1 MAWNFPSWEAHVLS
15 ESTPIA
21 LTAIDATAEIAR
33 GAISAE
39 EYIRTCLERIAAR
52 DPEIRAFIHL
62 VPEQAVAAARIR
74 DDERRRGSPLGPLHG
89 VPVAIKDIFD
99 TADFPTENGSP
110 LFAGRRPDRDAAV
123 VAKLRAAGAVILGK
137 TVTTECAFYH
147 PGATRNPHDLSRTPG
162 GSSSGSAAAVA
173 AGMVPIALGSQT
185 NGSVIRPAA
194 FCGVIGFKPSHG
206 LVSRAGV
213 LALSRHLDH
222 VGVFARTLA
231 DAALVIDLLAG
242 PDPADP
248 YTRDAHQLNLGAV
261 LRAPGAG
268 PRIAFVRTPIWDK
281 ADPATRIAFEA
292 LADRLD
298 LEALELPTHFVRAL
312 DALRTIMSADMARN
326 LGPAAER
333 GGEGKVSK
341 VLGDFLAEGKAVS
354 PARYDEAVA
363 EAGVYRSDLAG
374 ALKEFDALM
383 TPATVGV
390 APPIATT
397 GDPAFCSL
405 WTLVGTPAISL
416 PILQGEGGLPLGV
429 QLVAAYGED
438 ARLLRAAQW
447 LVGATSAAR

>member
-1 MAWNFPSWEAHVLS
+1 VRAPPNLA
-15 ESTPIA
+15 T
-21 LTAIDATAEIAR
+21 LTATETAGKIVR
-33 GAISAE
+33 GELSSE
-39 EYIRTCLERIAAR
+39 EAVTACLERIAAR
-52 DPEIRAFIHL
+52 DPEIRAFVHL
-62 VPEQAVAAARIR
+62 VPEQTLAAARAR
-74 DDERRRGSPLGPLHG
+74 DDERRRGRPFGPLHG

-110 LFAGRRPDRDAAV
+110 LFAGRKPERDARS
-123 VAKLRAAGAVILGK
+123 VAKLRAAGAVIVGK

-147 PGATRNPHDLSRTPG
+147 PGPTRNPHDRSRTPG

-173 AGMVPIALGSQT
+173 VGMVPVALGSQT

-206 LVSRAGV
+206 LISRAGV
-213 LALSRHLDH
+213 LTLSRHLDH

-231 DAALVIDLLAG
+231 DAALVVDVLAG

-248 YTRDAHQLNLGAV
+248 DTHDA
-261 LRAPGAG
+261 RAPGLGAALSAPG
-268 PRIAFVRTPIWDK
+268 ARSRVAFVRTPIWEK
-281 ADPATRIAFEA
+281 AAPATRIAFEA

-298 LEALELPTHFVRAL
+298 LEALELPAHFARAW
-312 DALRTIMSADMARN
+312 DVQRTIMSADMARN

-341 VLGDFLAEGKAVS
+341 VLGDFLAEGNAVS
-354 PARYDEAVA
+354 PARYDEAIA
-363 EAGVYRSDLAG
+363 EAGVYRADLAG
-374 ALKEFDALM
+374 ALRGFDALL

-405 WTLVGTPAISL
+405 WTLAGMPAVSL

-429 QLVAAYGED
+429 QLVAAHGED
-438 ARLLRAAQW
+438 ARLFRAAQW
-447 LVGATSAAR
+447 LLGATSNIR

>member
-1 MAWNFPSWEAHVLS
+1 VRAAPDLAALSATETASKIAGGELSSEEAVR
-15 ESTPIA
+15 A
-21 LTAIDATAEIAR
+21 
-33 GAISAE
+33 
-39 EYIRTCLERIAAR
+39 CLERIAAR
-52 DPEIRAFIHL
+52 DSEIRAFVHL
-62 VPEQAVAAARIR
+62 VPEQALTAARAR
-74 DDERRRGSPLGPLHG
+74 DDERRAGGSLGPLHG

-110 LFAGRRPDRDAAV
+110 LFAGRKPERDARS
-123 VAKLRAAGAVILGK
+123 VAKLRAAGAVMIGK
-137 TVTTECAFYH
+137 SVTTECAFYH
-147 PGATRNPHDLSRTPG
+147 PGPTRNPHDLSRTPG

-231 DAALVIDLLAG
+231 DTALVIDLLAG

-248 YTRDAHQLNLGAV
+248 DTHDARAPGLGAA
-261 LRAPGAG
+261 LRAPRAR

-298 LEALELPTHFVRAL
+298 IEAVELPAHFVRAW
-312 DALRTIMSADMARN
+312 DALRTIMSADMAHN
-326 LGPAAER
+326 LGPAAKR

-363 EAGVYRSDLAG
+363 AAGGYRSDLAG

>member
-1 MAWNFPSWEAHVLS
+1 MA
-15 ESTPIA
+15 ESK
-21 LTAIDATAEIAR
+21 LTARTATDAAAEIAR
-33 GAISAE
+33 GAISSE
-39 EYIRTCLERIAAR
+39 EYVRACLERIAAR
-52 DPEIRAFIHL
+52 DPEIRAFVHL
-62 VPEQAVAAARIR
+62 DPEHALAQARAR
-74 DDERRRGSPLGPLHG
+74 DDERRRGRPLGPLHG

-110 LFAGRRPDRDAAV
+110 LFDGRKPERDATV
-123 VAKLRAAGAVILGK
+123 VAKLRAAGAVIIGK
-137 TVTTECAFYH
+137 AVSTECAFYY
-147 PGATRNPHDLSRTPG
+147 PGPTSNPHDLSRTPG

-173 AGMVPIALGSQT
+173 AGMVPVALGSQT

-231 DAALVIDLLAG
+231 DSALVIDLLAG
-242 PDPADP
+242 PDPVDAD
-248 YTRDAHQLNLGAV
+248 THDA
-261 LRAPGAG
+261 RAPGLGAALG
-268 PRIAFVRTPIWDK
+268 APGARPRIAFVRTPIWEK

-298 LEALELPTHFVRAL
+298 LETLELPAHFARAW
-312 DALRTIMSADMARN
+312 DALRTIMSAEMARN

-363 EAGVYRSDLAG
+363 AAGGYRTDLAG
-374 ALKEFDALM
+374 ALKGFDALL
-383 TPATVGV
+383 TPASVAV

-405 WTLVGTPAISL
+405 WTLAGVPAFSL
-416 PILQGEGGLPLGV
+416 PILHGGEGLPLGV

-447 LVGATSAAR
+447 LVGATSGTR

>member
-1 MAWNFPSWEAHVLS
+1 MRAGRDLATLS
-15 ESTPIA
+15 ATETVGKIA
-21 LTAIDATAEIAR
+21 GGELSSEQAVTA
-33 GAISAE
+33 
-39 EYIRTCLERIAAR
+39 CLERIAAR
-52 DPEIRAFIHL
+52 DPEIRAFVHL
-62 VPEQAVAAARIR
+62 DPEHALAQARAR
-74 DDERRRGSPLGPLHG
+74 DDERRSGRPLGPLHG

-99 TADFPTENGSP
+99 IADFPTENGSP
-110 LFAGRRPDRDAAV
+110 LFAGRKPERDAQS

-147 PGATRNPHDLSRTPG
+147 PGPTRNPHDLSRTPG

-173 AGMVPIALGSQT
+173 VGMVPVALGSQT

-231 DAALVIDLLAG
+231 DAALVVDALAG

-248 YTRDAHQLNLGAV
+248 NTRDASEPGLGAA
-261 LRAPGAG
+261 LRAPGARS
-268 PRIAFVRTPIWDK
+268 RIAFVRTPIWEK
-281 ADPATRIAFEA
+281 ADPTTRIAFEA

-298 LEALELPTHFVRAL
+298 LEALELPAHFARAW

-341 VLGDFLAEGKAVS
+341 VLGDFLAQGRAVS

-363 EAGVYRSDLAG
+363 EAGRYRRDLAG
-374 ALKEFDALM
+374 ALTGYDALL

-390 APPIATT
+390 APAIATT

-405 WTLVGTPAISL
+405 WTLAGVPAVSL
-416 PILQGEGGLPLGV
+416 PILPGEGGLPLGV
-429 QLVAAYGED
+429 QLVAAHGED

-447 LVGATSAAR
+447 LLGATSSTR